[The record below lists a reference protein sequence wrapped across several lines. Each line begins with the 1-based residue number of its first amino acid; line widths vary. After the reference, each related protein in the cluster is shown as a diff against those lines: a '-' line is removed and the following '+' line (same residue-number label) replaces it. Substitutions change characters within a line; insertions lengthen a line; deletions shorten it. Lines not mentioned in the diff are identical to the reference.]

1 MNIMPMNQ
9 CHASSRR
16 RAARR
21 ALHAA
26 WTALALL
33 LASSAALAQAVP
45 EPLRPTP
52 EQRVASVKMLEQLRA
67 VQSPLLQR
75 APGLLIM
82 VVDPAAQAARLGIA
96 PGDVLLKY
104 DGQALTSPEH
114 FLAVVT
120 AKTAAGAGLP
130 VQLVLLRAGASA
142 SASANVVVTAQSGRL
157 GIGVSPVVALGDAGA
172 AWQQSAAAGAGGNAA
187 LIFPQLGH
195 PSGPTM
201 SVAFSADGR
210 RIASAGADNTIKLWD
225 AASGREMR
233 TLAGHTGMVASVAF
247 SPDGRLLLS
256 GGFDKMIRLW
266 DVATGRP
273 LYSALGDSQVVNGVA
288 FGPDGRRAVSAG
300 SENKVI
306 VWDVATGTAERIIP
320 DPSGHLGFMTSIAFS
335 PDGRHVLTGGQ
346 DFVLNKHQLVLW
358 DVVEGKALRILSGH
372 SDPIKS
378 VAFSPDGRQA
388 VSASQDNTLRIWD
401 VAAGTVTQTLRTEG
415 FPFSAAWSRDGRHI
429 ASAGVGVTVWD
440 AATGRALRDLKSSGP
455 GRDGP
460 VLGFSVAFGPNGQV
474 VVGSAGELLM
484 WDGASGAPT
493 HSLVSAAHPMSS
505 LALTPDGKQF
515 AVTGWREVVS
525 LWNAA
530 DGRLAQSITS
540 GLPPGKGNNG
550 PTASLVRAA
559 AISPDGRFVLAA
571 NNDSKLRLSD
581 LATGKELRVFEGHK
595 GSVSAVAFSPDG
607 QLAASAGGYRDT
619 IFKGVASMQYDGTVR
634 VWRVAS
640 GETVRVLT
648 GHTASADSVAFSPD
662 GRQVLSAAHDSV
674 RLWDVASGNALRVF
688 EGFGNSDAVFS
699 RDGRTALFTGVKLSL
714 VDLASGAALRTFEG
728 HANQV
733 LTAAFSADGTQ
744 ALTGSADNT
753 IKLWDVATG
762 KVLRTFSGHIGSVKS
777 VAFSKDGRQVV
788 SAADDATLRVWDLAS
803 GRQLVQMVS
812 FKNGEWM
819 AITPE
824 GYFNASSPKATEF
837 LNVTQGQNV
846 YGAGQF
852 YDVFY
857 RPDIVEAALAGRDTR
872 GMVALT
878 MDDAIRNPPPVVAD
892 MQAPPTGVAERVR
905 IAYRVQTAGGG
916 IGEVRVF
923 HNGKLVSSDGVARSA
938 PDALLGKKV
947 DQQTPDAL
955 VSQMRSLASV
965 SAGAAAAAVATTS
978 APKGD
983 AVDGSIEI
991 EPVPGDNDVSV
1002 IAFNAQNSIQSVV
1015 RTVSFKSSRP
1025 AVAPR
1030 LHILAIGIDEYK
1042 DKAVSLKFAAK
1053 DARDLGARWQQQAA
1067 GIYGAGNITLE
1078 TLTDAQASRAG
1089 IQAKIDEIAARVKPT
1104 DHFMLFIA
1112 SHGVLLGEQY
1122 YMVTNDYDGALT
1134 PAKLISSA
1142 EIVDFSKRIKA
1153 LSQLYILDTCHAGGM
1168 GGVVAGLY
1176 DARVSVLARKMGLHV
1191 FASAS
1196 STEEALDGF
1205 EGNGL
1210 FTHTLLSGLNN
1221 NKRVDSNAD
1230 QQISLTE
1237 LGSYSKVQTHDI
1249 AVTQKH
1255 KQDPLIINFGQD
1267 TPVYKLR

>member
-1 MNIMPMNQ
+1 M
-9 CHASSRR
+9 AG
-16 RAARR
+16 
-21 ALHAA
+21 
-26 WTALALL
+26 TG
-33 LASSAALAQAVP
+33 ALAQTPAEV
-45 EPLRPTP
+45 LRTTP
-52 EQRVASVKMLEQLRA
+52 EQRAASVKMVELLRA
-67 VQSPLLQR
+67 AQSPLLQG
-75 APGLLIM
+75 APGLL
-82 VVDPAAQAARLGIA
+82 VALVDPAAQAARLGIA
-96 PGDVLLKY
+96 PGDVLLTY
-104 DGQALTSPEH
+104 DGRAVSSPEQ
-114 FLAVVT
+114 FVAAVA
-120 AKTAAGAGLP
+120 AKSAAGAGAP
-130 VQLVLLRAGASA
+130 VQVVLLRSG
-142 SASANVVVTAQSGRL
+142 ANVTVTAQSGRFGVGVTPIVSL
-157 GIGVSPVVALGDAGA
+157 GAGAPREATANAGDARRT
-172 AWQQSAAAGAGGNAA
+172 

-195 PSGPTM
+195 ASGPTM
-201 SVAFSADGR
+201 AVAYSPDGAL
-210 RIASAGADNTIKLWD
+210 IASAGADNTIKLWD

-233 TLAGHTGMVASVAF
+233 SLVGHTNIVFSVAF
-247 SPDGRLLLS
+247 SPDGRLILS
-256 GGFDKMIRLW
+256 GGNDKMIRLW
-266 DVATGRP
+266 DVATGRQ
-273 LYSALGDSQVVNGVA
+273 LYSALGDRIVVNSVA
-288 FGPDGRRAVSAG
+288 FSPDGRQAVSVG

-306 VWDVATGTAERIIP
+306 LWDVATGLAERIIP
-320 DPSGHLGFMTSIAFS
+320 DPSGHVTFMTSIAFS
-335 PDGRHVLTGGQ
+335 VDGRHVLTGGHDLQ
-346 DFVLNKHQLVLW
+346 ADKHQLSLW
-358 DVVEGKALRILSGH
+358 DVVEGKLLRTFSGH
-372 SDPIKS
+372 SEMIKS

-388 VSASQDNTLRIWD
+388 VSASQDKTLRIWD
-401 VAAGTVTQTLRTEG
+401 IATGRSTQTLRTS
-415 FPFSAAWSRDGRHI
+415 SAQSGGAWSPDGRYV
-429 ASAGVGVTVWD
+429 AGVGIGVTLWD
-440 AATGRALRDLKSSGP
+440 PGTGQAVRELKSSAPSWQG
-455 GRDGP
+455 GP
-460 VLGFSVAFGPNGQV
+460 VVGWSLAFGPGGQL
-474 VVGSAGELLM
+474 VVGSAGELLT
-484 WDGASGAPT
+484 WDAASGTQT
-493 HSLVSAAHPMSS
+493 HTLVSAAYPMSS

-530 DGRLAQSITS
+530 DGKLAQSITS
-540 GLPPGKGNNG
+540 GLPPGKDNRGV
-550 PTASLVRAA
+550 TESSVRAA
-559 AISPDGRFVLAA
+559 AISPDGRYVLAA
-571 NNDSKLRLSD
+571 NNDLKLRLSE
-581 LATGKELRVFEGHK
+581 LVTGKELRVFEGHN
-595 GSVSAVAFSPDG
+595 GSVAAVAFSPDG
-607 QLAASAGGYRDT
+607 QLAASGGGFRDT
-619 IFKGVASMQYDGTVR
+619 MFKGVVSMQYDGTVR
-634 VWRVAS
+634 VWRVAT
-640 GETVRVLT
+640 GETVRVLS
-648 GHTASADSVAFSPD
+648 GHTSAVSSVAFSPD
-662 GRQVLSAAHDSV
+662 GRQILSAAPDSV
-674 RLWDVASGNALRVF
+674 RLWDVASGATLRVMAEF
-688 EGFGNSDAVFS
+688 ANSAAFS
-699 RDGRTALFTGVKLSL
+699 PDGRTALVCGLTLTL
-714 VDLASGAALRTFEG
+714 IDLATGAVLRPFEG

-733 LTAAFSADGTQ
+733 FSAVFSADGAQ
-744 ALTGSADNT
+744 ALSGSADNT
-753 IKLWDVATG
+753 VKLWDVASG
-762 KVLRTFSGHIGSVKS
+762 KMLRTFNGHVGAVKS
-777 VAFSKDGRQVV
+777 VAFSKDGKQVV

-837 LNVTQGQNV
+837 LNITQDQKV

-857 RPDIVEAALAGRDTR
+857 RPDIVQAALAGRDTR
-872 GMVALT
+872 AMVALT
-878 MDDAIRNPPPVVAD
+878 IDDAIRNPPPTVSD
-892 MQAPPTGVAERVR
+892 MQAPAAGTAERVR
-905 IAYRVQTAGGG
+905 IAWRVQTAGGG

-923 HNGKLVSSDGVARSA
+923 HNGKLVSSDGVARRA

-947 DQQTPDAL
+947 DQQTPEAL
-955 VSQMRSLASV
+955 VSQMRGLAGGGT
-965 SAGAAAAAVATTS
+965 GAAVAAATTS

-983 AVDGSIEI
+983 AVDSSIEI

-1015 RTVSFKSSRP
+1015 RTVSFKSTRP

-1042 DKAVSLKFAAK
+1042 DKGVSLKFAAK

-1067 GIYGAGNITLE
+1067 GIYGADNITLE
-1078 TLTDAQASRAG
+1078 TLTNAQASRAG
-1089 IQAKIDEIAARVKPT
+1089 ILAKIDEIAARVRPT

-1134 PAKLISSA
+1134 PNKLISSA

-1221 NKRVDSNAD
+1221 NRQADSNAD

-1237 LGSYSKVQTHDI
+1237 LGSFSKVQTRDI